1 MPASLRVIIV
11 SICLIAASVV
21 RTEAAPDMHS
31 MLEERLD
38 RLADSPDDKTAIRD
52 VANAYLFLGDYDNAG
67 VYADKLMKIA
77 AETGNRDFAGLEGT
91 NILVQVLMVRGD
103 WEQAYRALE
112 YARVLAQGSG
122 NHEALGLIHNGFI
135 LYYSTLVKDDYAA
148 INHCF
153 RGIEETRLAGD
164 DYRRAILLT
173 NLAEIYNDR
182 GEADGLVYGLE
193 SYRLAQELGK
203 EIPIFYSALILA
215 NAYIIKGMT
224 EEAGEVLKVAEKYA
238 SSLGYDRSI
247 ELVLIQ
253 ARYKYLEGNIPESLR
268 LYEHAFNCD
277 FHDPSRSIV
286 MSAYLTYAKT
296 LTSIGQPKKAI
307 EIINEG
313 LAYAKGFKLS
323 AYVDGLMKEMA
334 RANLLIGDHRT
345 ALDYCLRYMDYTDST
360 YMVSRERAITE
371 DRIKYEIDE
380 QGRRIQEN
388 ERQLRLSRLRMWILV
403 GVVVVLVC
411 FVAVVLE
418 HYRRKKR
425 LYRAIVMQNGE
436 YLAREQLLLE
446 QIEKAQAEKSS
457 AEKTSAPK
465 PTTSLSDEKADDILS
480 RFTLLMT
487 DEKLFKDP
495 NLTVGAVADRL
506 GSNRTYVSR
515 AINESG
521 KTFTQI
527 VNDYRIREAIA
538 MISDLDAAIPLKQI
552 CSDVGFSSIS
562 TFYSTFQNITGMTPA
577 RYRTQLKEMRTDT
590 KKRTS
595 ED

>member
-1 MPASLRVIIV
+1 
-11 SICLIAASVV
+11 
-21 RTEAAPDMHS
+21 
-31 MLEERLD
+31 
-38 RLADSPDDKTAIRD
+38 
-52 VANAYLFLGDYDNAG
+52 
-67 VYADKLMKIA
+67 
-77 AETGNRDFAGLEGT
+77 
-91 NILVQVLMVRGD
+91 
-103 WEQAYRALE
+103 
-112 YARVLAQGSG
+112 
-122 NHEALGLIHNGFI
+122 
-135 LYYSTLVKDDYAA
+135 KD
-148 INHCF
+148 
-153 RGIEETRLAGD
+153 
-164 DYRRAILLT
+164 
-173 NLAEIYNDR
+173 
-182 GEADGLVYGLE
+182 
-193 SYRLAQELGK
+193 
-203 EIPIFYSALILA
+203 IPIFYSSLTLA

-224 EEAGEVLKVAEKYA
+224 AEAWEVLKVAEKYA
-238 SSLGYDRSI
+238 ASLGYDRSI

-253 ARYKYLEGNIPESLR
+253 ARYKYLEGDIPESLR

-296 LTSIGQPKKAI
+296 LTSIGQPQKAI

-313 LAYAKGFKLS
+313 LAYAKGFNLS

-465 PTTSLSDEKADDILS
+465 PSTSLSDEKADDILS

-562 TFYSTFQNITGMTPA
+562 TFYSTFQTITGMTPA

-590 KKRTS
+590 K
-595 ED
+595 